1 MRLVTWLKESGL
13 LIKNVNETIKKA
25 KIVNIMEC
33 Y

>member
-1 MRLVTWLKESGL
+1 MRLVTWLKESDL

-25 KIVNIMEC
+25 KIVDIMER